1 MAIQFRTENSNTIWL
16 TADGVTKRMFVY
28 SKEEQEG
35 YEKYVSK
42 NGNISYR
49 CYVSNVSGF
58 VTGAYFKP
66 NNFGSKDFHLV
77 ISDEEAGERYNIA
90 FDITGSPFMAL
101 VRNLDNLD
109 VSKKIKISV
118 YPTKSEKTGKE
129 YVGVSISYED
139 LTDEEGKPLRVT
151 WGRELTAPKQ
161 LRSGKWDFTEMN
173 DDAFVIGEEFITKH
187 KFDSFQPK
195 ENTTANNSEK
205 AEENT
210 NPFEEDEDGDE
221 LPF

>member
-1 MAIQFRTENSNTIWL
+1 MAIEFRKENSGTIWL
-16 TADGVTKRMFVY
+16 TADGVTRRMFVY
-28 SKEEQEG
+28 SKEEKEG
-35 YEKYVSK
+35 YEKFVSK
-42 NGNISYR
+42 NGNVSYR
-49 CYVSNVSGF
+49 CYVSSVSGF
-58 VTGAYFKP
+58 VTGVYFRP

-77 ISDEEAGERYNIA
+77 ISDKETGERYDVA
-90 FDITGSPFMAL
+90 FEITSSPFMAL

-109 VSKKIKISV
+109 VSKKIKLSV

-129 YVGVSISYED
+129 YVGVNIVYEGQ
-139 LTDEEGKPLRVT
+139 TDEEGKPLRVT

-173 DDAFVIGEEFITKH
+173 DDAFVIAEEFITKH
-187 KFDSFQPK
+187 KFGNFQSQ

-205 AEENT
+205 TEENT
-210 NPFEEDEDGDE
+210 NPQSEVDEDD